1 MAGTKENPE
10 CRFIEAET
18 LSVMESTEFHSAE
31 GYDTF
36 ICLDNKQRS
45 DM

>member
-1 MAGTKENPE
+1 MTGTKENSE
-10 CRFIEAET
+10 CRFIRAET
-18 LSVMESTEFHSAE
+18 LSVMESTDSHSAE

-36 ICLDNKQRS
+36 IFLDNKQRS